1 MLGPRPPVVH
11 GRTCPYSL
19 YQSERPCALQEAVAE
34 NQTRSRRRMPAK
46 NGLRPAPGCVCPIR
60 SHETK
65 HDQLTRDRGLIIGEI
80 AGGEGSNLGSVQ
92 RSGWCRAG
100 KLLNGNCDPAPGI
113 GAVVIAIRRELVD
126 AGAALLERFVAVAFG
141 LRLNGFQESRRVPR
155 PSHSRP
161 LPLRPSRS
169 NANIVPVRRIPVCA
183 SSRISRCRHRGSSD
197 PAARGTRQARY
208 PKRRRSR
215 PASRRR
221 PEQPVGK

>member
-1 MLGPRPPVVH
+1 M
-11 GRTCPYSL
+11 
-19 YQSERPCALQEAVAE
+19 
-34 NQTRSRRRMPAK
+34 K
-46 NGLRPAPGCVCPIR
+46 
-60 SHETK
+60 TK
-65 HDQLTRDRGLIIGEI
+65 HDQLTRDRGVIIGEI
-80 AGGEGSNLGSVQ
+80 AGGEGSNLGDRVGVVPISAAVRVVSCWQAAQ
-92 RSGWCRAG
+92 RQLCSG
-100 KLLNGNCDPAPGI
+100 PGI
-113 GAVVIAIRRELVD
+113 GDVVIAVRRELVD

-221 PEQPVGK
+221 PEQPRREMKSSVRY

>member
-1 MLGPRPPVVH
+1 M
-11 GRTCPYSL
+11 S
-19 YQSERPCALQEAVAE
+19 
-34 NQTRSRRRMPAK
+34 
-46 NGLRPAPGCVCPIR
+46 
-60 SHETK
+60 
-65 HDQLTRDRGLIIGEI
+65 
-80 AGGEGSNLGSVQ
+80 GSFRSVQ
-92 RSGWCRAG
+92 RSGCCRAG

-197 PAARGTRQARY
+197 PALEELGRLDTPSAADLAQQVADDRNN
-208 PKRRRSR
+208 
-215 PASRRR
+215 
-221 PEQPVGK
+221 PVGK